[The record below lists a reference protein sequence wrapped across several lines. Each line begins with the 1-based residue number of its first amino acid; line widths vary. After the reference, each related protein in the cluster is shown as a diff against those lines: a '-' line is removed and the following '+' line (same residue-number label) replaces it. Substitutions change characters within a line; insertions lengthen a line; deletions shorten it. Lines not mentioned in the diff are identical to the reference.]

1 MDKCLT
7 DDYILNN
14 FLDWTDIFILRKR
27 FLNKKKKKKE
37 MKIRKD
43 FKYNLLQILI
53 KTAIKKTN

>member
-27 FLNKKKKKKE
+27 FLNKKKKKKRNE
-37 MKIRKD
+37 D
-43 FKYNLLQILI
+43 S
-53 KTAIKKTN
+53 